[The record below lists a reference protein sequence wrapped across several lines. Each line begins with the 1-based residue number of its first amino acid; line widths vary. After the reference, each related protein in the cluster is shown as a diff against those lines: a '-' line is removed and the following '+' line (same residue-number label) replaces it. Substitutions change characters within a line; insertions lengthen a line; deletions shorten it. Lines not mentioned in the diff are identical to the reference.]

1 MSDQEQTPDE
11 NVPEDADLEGD
22 NPPSAPEGES
32 VSGFPEPPGPGDP
45 QPDPDAEP
53 HHDLSNPVK
62 DPDPTE
68 YPDPYEDRAD
78 PRDPEAS
85 DPQTPRPPSTSEPH
99 PPRNTDE
106 EHHEHTS
113 SKGAH
118 KRDTGGRPRRD

>member
-1 MSDQEQTPDE
+1 MTDQEQTPDD

-22 NPPSAPEGES
+22 NPPSAPEGQA

-78 PRDPEAS
+78 PRDPDAS
-85 DPQTPRPPSTSEPH
+85 DPPTPRPPSTSEPH
-99 PPRNTDE
+99 PARNVDKE
-106 EHHEHTS
+106 RHEHTS

-118 KRDTGGRPRRD
+118 KRDSGGSPRRD